1 MWRPHHAPPAAFAR
15 LSYARA
21 VPRDHDEDVP
31 TVPSTAQPARPGEID
46 KGRYELRDL
55 LGSGGMGD
63 VWLALDKRIGR
74 EVAVKVAR
82 PEDAEDIKRFL
93 REARVQGQLDHPAV
107 VPVHDV
113 GTREDG
119 TVYFTM
125 KRVRGETLA
134 AIVGRLAQADEEA
147 RRRYGLRKLL
157 TAFLS
162 ACHAVEVA
170 HDHGL
175 VHRDI
180 KPGNVMLGDHGEVY
194 VLDWGL
200 AKVRG
205 TDDVSSRPSLP
216 PTLAKGLTVAGQFLG
231 TPGYMSPEQ
240 ARGESVDARAD
251 VYGLGATLF
260 EVLTLEPLVPRGATK
275 EVLAATLA
283 GVDARASLRAPGI
296 APELEEICIRAT
308 ATQPADRYP
317 TVAAL
322 REAIERYLD
331 GDRDHQRRAALADGF
346 AAEAAEE
353 AARAERG
360 DERSRAAAFSA
371 VGRALALDPS
381 HASAQAVL
389 VQLLVLPPRRTP
401 VEVERAVAAAED
413 KTYTALAT
421 AGAWIYILWLPIALV
436 LVWMGVKRVDPML
449 GWVGF
454 TVAAAMTMM
463 LGRARGKADAGPY
476 FAGLILS
483 NIAIALTSQI
493 AGAFILTPTL
503 FTMNT
508 VGFVVAARRAWLWP
522 TVGISAAAAV
532 TPVLLESAEIIPPT
546 TVIEGGAIH
555 VRSSVVEF
563 VEPQTSV
570 AAVGVTIVFL
580 VMVTVAAGRIRQRFL
595 EQTRKAEL
603 AFWQLRQ
610 LVPRIE
616 R

>member
-1 MWRPHHAPPAAFAR
+1 
-15 LSYARA
+15 
-21 VPRDHDEDVP
+21 VPRDPEETVP
-31 TVPSTAQPARPGEID
+31 TVPAHSQPAKPGEID

-82 PEDAEDIKRFL
+82 PEDDEDIKRFL

-134 AIVGRLAQADEEA
+134 TIAGRLAQGDEVA
-147 RRRYGLRKLL
+147 RRRYNLRKLL

-180 KPGNVMLGDHGEVY
+180 KPGNIMLGDHGEVY

-205 TDDVSSRPSLP
+205 TDDTSSRPSLP
-216 PTLAKGLTVAGQFLG
+216 PALAKGLTVAGQFLG

-240 ARGESVDARAD
+240 ARGESVDGRAD

-308 ATQPADRYP
+308 ATQAADRYQ
-317 TVAAL
+317 TVAAM
-322 REAIERYLD
+322 REAIEHFLD
-331 GDRDHQRRAALADGF
+331 GDRDVQRRAALADGF

-353 AARAERG
+353 TARAEHG
-360 DERSRAAAFSA
+360 DDRARAAALSA

-381 HASAQAVL
+381 HVQAQAIL
-389 VQLLVLPPRRTP
+389 VQLLVQPPRRTP
-401 VEVERAVAAAED
+401 PEVERAVNAAED

-463 LGRARGKADAGPY
+463 MARARSKADPGPF
-476 FAGLILS
+476 FAGLVLS

-493 AGAFILTPTL
+493 AGAFVLTPTL

-522 TVGISAAAAV
+522 TVGISSAAAV
-532 TPVLLESAEIIPPT
+532 TPVLLESAGIVERT

-570 AAVGVTIVFL
+570 AAVGVTIIFII
-580 VMVTVAAGRIRQRFL
+580 MVTVAAGRIRQRFL
-595 EQTRKAEL
+595 DQTRKAEL

-610 LVPRIE
+610 LVPKIE

>member
-1 MWRPHHAPPAAFAR
+1 M
-15 LSYARA
+15 
-21 VPRDHDEDVP
+21 PRDHDDDVP
-31 TVPSTAQPARPGEID
+31 TVPSSAQPAKPGEID

-63 VWLALDKRIGR
+63 VWLALDRRIGR

-82 PEDAEDIKRFL
+82 PEDDEDIKRFL

-134 AIVGRLAQADEEA
+134 TIVGRLAQGDEEA

-216 PTLAKGLTVAGQFLG
+216 PALAKGLTVAGQFLG

-240 ARGESVDARAD
+240 ARGESVDGRAD

-260 EVLTLEPLVPRGATK
+260 EVLTLEPLVPRGETK
-275 EVLAATLA
+275 EVLAVTVA

-308 ATQPADRYP
+308 ATQAADRYP
-317 TVAAL
+317 
-322 REAIERYLD
+322 
-331 GDRDHQRRAALADGF
+331 
-346 AAEAAEE
+346 
-353 AARAERG
+353 
-360 DERSRAAAFSA
+360 
-371 VGRALALDPS
+371 
-381 HASAQAVL
+381 
-389 VQLLVLPPRRTP
+389 
-401 VEVERAVAAAED
+401 
-413 KTYTALAT
+413 
-421 AGAWIYILWLPIALV
+421 
-436 LVWMGVKRVDPML
+436 
-449 GWVGF
+449 
-454 TVAAAMTMM
+454 
-463 LGRARGKADAGPY
+463 
-476 FAGLILS
+476 
-483 NIAIALTSQI
+483 
-493 AGAFILTPTL
+493 
-503 FTMNT
+503 
-508 VGFVVAARRAWLWP
+508 
-522 TVGISAAAAV
+522 
-532 TPVLLESAEIIPPT
+532 
-546 TVIEGGAIH
+546 
-555 VRSSVVEF
+555 
-563 VEPQTSV
+563 
-570 AAVGVTIVFL
+570 
-580 VMVTVAAGRIRQRFL
+580 
-595 EQTRKAEL
+595 
-603 AFWQLRQ
+603 
-610 LVPRIE
+610 
-616 R
+616 